1 MWMQLEILI
10 LSEVSQKDRDTIWY
24 RLYVESKI
32 WHKPTIMEK
41 IKIINKK
48 EKEKI
53 KWNRAQMNLSTEQK
67 QTHKH
72 REETC
77 GCQRGGGGSGVD
89 GEFGVGRCKLLH
101 LE

>member
-48 EKEKI
+48 EKEKN
-53 KWNRAQMNLSTEQK
+53 KMKQGTDEPLYRTETDS
-67 QTHKH
+67 QT
-72 REETC
+72 
-77 GCQRGGGGSGVD
+77 
-89 GEFGVGRCKLLH
+89 
-101 LE
+101 